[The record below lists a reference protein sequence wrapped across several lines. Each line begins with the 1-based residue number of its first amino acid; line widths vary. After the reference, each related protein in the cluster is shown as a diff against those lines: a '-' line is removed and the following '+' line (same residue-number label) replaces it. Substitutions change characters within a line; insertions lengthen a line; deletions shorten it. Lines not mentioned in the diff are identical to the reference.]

1 MLAPH
6 PTGTRGPHSADPP
19 GGPLR
24 AAGAAPDRNSSAQ
37 SGGHRRGPR
46 LAGTRPRHRALQA
59 AFGRPPRTALRAATG
74 LTPGAPRTALR
85 AAIGL
90 APQAAAGRAQL
101 AFVGQR
107 FYLCLGCKHVQAQ
120 ALVRE
125 LEVIK
130 RMRKA
135 GELSPDRAKALRNDV
150 YIQQM
155 ALD

>member
-1 MLAPH
+1 MLVAH
-6 PTGTRGPHSADPP
+6 C
-19 GGPLR
+19 
-24 AAGAAPDRNSSAQ
+24 GAIYESID
-37 SGGHRRGPR
+37 
-46 LAGTRPRHRALQA
+46 
-59 AFGRPPRTALRAATG
+59 
-74 LTPGAPRTALR
+74 
-85 AAIGL
+85 
-90 APQAAAGRAQL
+90 QL
-101 AFVGQR
+101 AEEVAALAQDGGDGEEGDDSPWPDPSRLTAHFRMLRETYDAVED
-107 FYLCLGCKHVQAQ
+107 VQAQ

>member
-1 MLAPH
+1 
-6 PTGTRGPHSADPP
+6 
-19 GGPLR
+19 
-24 AAGAAPDRNSSAQ
+24 
-37 SGGHRRGPR
+37 
-46 LAGTRPRHRALQA
+46 
-59 AFGRPPRTALRAATG
+59 
-74 LTPGAPRTALR
+74 
-85 AAIGL
+85 
-90 APQAAAGRAQL
+90 
-101 AFVGQR
+101 
-107 FYLCLGCKHVQAQ
+107 VQAQ